1 MSIEISRRNF
11 LKTAAASLILAGG
24 GGFTGCDS
32 SKDNDTKNPQ
42 FVKHG
47 KDDAFTFNDGTKVVF
62 YDVKSS
68 ATGKDPYHAITFT
81 FTAPDNATATLSLSN
96 FAAYVTAPMTCIG
109 IGVSTSRTA
118 SDCTPTSVITTST
131 TIDGT
136 NGTKSKHILAKFN
149 YVEGTP
155 TFKITYKGQCIKFK
169 ANADS
174 DKADKPY
181 LSTGI
186 YTDIF

>member
-11 LKTAAASLILAGG
+11 LKATAASLILVGG
-24 GGFTGCDS
+24 GALTGCDS

-62 YDVKSS
+62 YGVKSS
-68 ATGKDPYHAITFT
+68 TEVNPPYHAITFT
-81 FTAPDNATATLSLSN
+81 FTAPDNATATLSPLN
-96 FAAYVTAPMTCIG
+96 FAAYVTALMPCIG
-109 IGVSTSRTA
+109 INTTA
-118 SDCTPTSVITTST
+118 AKPSESNPESVITSST
-131 TIDGT
+131 TIQA
-136 NGTKSKHILAKFN
+136 TKSKHILAKFN

-155 TFKITYKGQCIKFK
+155 TFKITYKGQSIKFK

-174 DKADKPY
+174 DKTDKPY

>member
-11 LKTAAASLILAGG
+11 LKTTAASLILAGG
-24 GGFTGCDS
+24 VLTGCDS
-32 SKDNDTKNPQ
+32 SKDNDTKNPK

-62 YDVKSS
+62 YGVKSRAES
-68 ATGKDPYHAITFT
+68 AEGKAPYHAITFT
-81 FTAPDNATATLSLSN
+81 FTAPDKATATLSPLN

-109 IGVSTSRTA
+109 INTTA
-118 SDCTPTSVITTST
+118 TKPSEATPDSVITSST
-131 TIDGT
+131 TIQA
-136 NGTKSKHILAKFN
+136 TKSKHILAKFS

-155 TFKITYKGQCIKFK
+155 TFKITYNGQSIKFK
-169 ANADS
+169 ENVDS

>member
-1 MSIEISRRNF
+1 M
-11 LKTAAASLILAGG
+11 
-24 GGFTGCDS
+24 TGCDS

-62 YDVKSS
+62 YDVKRS
-68 ATGKDPYHAITFT
+68 AEGTSPYHAITFT
-81 FTAPDNATATLSLSN
+81 FTAPDKATATLSPLN

-109 IGVSTSRTA
+109 INTTA
-118 SDCTPTSVITTST
+118 VKPSESNPESVITS
-131 TIDGT
+131 
-136 NGTKSKHILAKFN
+136 NTKIQAARSKPILAKFN

-155 TFKITYKGQCIKFK
+155 TFKITYNGQSIKFK
-169 ANADS
+169 ENADS
-174 DKADKPY
+174 DKTDKPY

>member
-1 MSIEISRRNF
+1 MSIEISRRSF

-24 GGFTGCDS
+24 GGVLTGCDS

-47 KDDAFTFNDGTKVVF
+47 KDDAFTFNDGTQVVF
-62 YDVKSS
+62 YEVKSS

-81 FTAPDNATATLSLSN
+81 FTVPDNATATLSLSN

-109 IGVSTSRTA
+109 INTTA
-118 SDCTPTSVITTST
+118 RKASESDPTST
-131 TIDGT
+131 TTPSTTIQA
-136 NGTKSKHILAKFN
+136 TKSKPILAKFN

-186 YTDIF
+186 YADIF

>member
-1 MSIEISRRNF
+1 M
-11 LKTAAASLILAGG
+11 
-24 GGFTGCDS
+24 TGCDS

-62 YDVKSS
+62 CSVESS
-68 ATGKDPYHAITFT
+68 PDGNDPYHAITFK
-81 FTAPDNATATLSLSN
+81 FTAPDKAAATLSPAN
-96 FAAYVTAPMTCIG
+96 FTAYVTAPMTCIG
-109 IGVSTSRTA
+109 INVTA
-118 SDCTPTSVITTST
+118 TKASESNPTSTISSST
-131 TIDGT
+131 EIQAA
-136 NGTKSKHILAKFN
+136 KSKPILAKFN

-155 TFKITYKGQCIKFK
+155 TFKITYNGQSIKFK

-174 DKADKPY
+174 DENEKPY

-186 YTDIF
+186 YTAIF

>member
-1 MSIEISRRNF
+1 M
-11 LKTAAASLILAGG
+11 
-24 GGFTGCDS
+24 TGCDS

-81 FTAPDNATATLSLSN
+81 FTVPDNATATLSLSN

-109 IGVSTSRTA
+109 INVTSIRP
-118 SDCTPTSVITTST
+118 DSVITSST
-131 TIDGT
+131 TIQASQ
-136 NGTKSKHILAKFN
+136 SKPILAKFN

>member
-1 MSIEISRRNF
+1 M
-11 LKTAAASLILAGG
+11 
-24 GGFTGCDS
+24 TGCDS

-68 ATGKDPYHAITFT
+68 ATGKDLYHAITFT
-81 FTAPDNATATLSLSN
+81 FTVPDNATATLSLSN
-96 FAAYVTAPMTCIG
+96 FAAYVTAPMTCTG
-109 IGVSTSRTA
+109 LNRTA
-118 SDCTPTSVITTST
+118 KYPADANPDSPTTDSF
-131 TIDGT
+131 TIPA
-136 NGTKSKHILAKFN
+136 NKSKHILARFD

-155 TFKITYKGQCIKFK
+155 TFKITYNGQSIKFK
-169 ANADS
+169 ENADS
-174 DKADKPY
+174 DKTDKPY

-186 YTDIF
+186 YTAIF

>member
-24 GGFTGCDS
+24 GVLTGCDS
-32 SKDNDTKNPQ
+32 SKDNDTKNPE

-47 KDDAFTFNDGTKVVF
+47 KDDTFTFSDGTKVVF

-81 FTAPDNATATLSLSN
+81 FTAPDKASAFLSPAN
-96 FAAYVTAPMTCIG
+96 FTAYVTAPMTCIG
-109 IGVSTSRTA
+109 INVTA
-118 SDCTPTSVITTST
+118 TKASESNPTSTISSST
-131 TIDGT
+131 EIQAA
-136 NGTKSKHILAKFN
+136 KSKPILARFD

-174 DKADKPY
+174 DNADKPY

>member
-1 MSIEISRRNF
+1 M
-11 LKTAAASLILAGG
+11 
-24 GGFTGCDS
+24 TGCDS

-47 KDDAFTFNDGTKVVF
+47 KDDTFTFNDGTKVVF

-68 ATGKDPYHAITFT
+68 TEVNPPYHAITFT
-81 FTAPDNATATLSLSN
+81 FTAPDNATATLSPSN
-96 FAAYVTAPMTCIG
+96 FSAYVTALMTCVG
-109 IGVSTSRTA
+109 INVSA
-118 SDCTPTSVITTST
+118 QKPSDSNPISTITTST
-131 TIDGT
+131 TIQAA
-136 NGTKSKHILAKFN
+136 KSKPILAKFN

-155 TFKITYKGQCIKFK
+155 TFKITYNGQCIKFK

-186 YTDIF
+186 YTAIF

>member
-11 LKTAAASLILAGG
+11 LKATAASLVLVGG
-24 GGFTGCDS
+24 GALTGCDS

-62 YDVKSS
+62 YGVKSS
-68 ATGKDPYHAITFT
+68 TEVNPPYHAITFT
-81 FTAPDNATATLSLSN
+81 FTAPDNATATLSPLN
-96 FAAYVTAPMTCIG
+96 FAAYVTALMPCIG
-109 IGVSTSRTA
+109 INTTAAKPSESTP
-118 SDCTPTSVITTST
+118 DSVITSST
-131 TIDGT
+131 TIQA
-136 NGTKSKHILAKFN
+136 TKSKHILAKFN

-155 TFKITYKGQCIKFK
+155 TFKITYKGQSIKFK

-174 DKADKPY
+174 DKTDKPY

>member
-1 MSIEISRRNF
+1 MSIGIPRRNF
-11 LKTAAASLILAGG
+11 LKSPAASLILAGG
-24 GGFTGCDS
+24 GVLTGCDS
-32 SKDNDTKNPQ
+32 RKDNDTKNPP

-68 ATGKDPYHAITFT
+68 TEVNPPYHAITFT
-81 FTAPDNATATLSLSN
+81 FTAPATAKATLSPSN
-96 FAAYVTAPMTCIG
+96 FSAYVTALMTCIG
-109 IGVSTSRTA
+109 INVTSIRP
-118 SDCTPTSVITTST
+118 DSVITSST
-131 TIDGT
+131 TIQAA
-136 NGTKSKHILAKFN
+136 KSKPILAKFN

>member
-11 LKTAAASLILAGG
+11 LKATAASLILVGG
-24 GGFTGCDS
+24 GALTGCDS

-62 YDVKSS
+62 YGVKHRAEGNS
-68 ATGKDPYHAITFT
+68 PYHAITFT
-81 FTAPDNATATLSLSN
+81 FTAPDNATATLYPLN
-96 FAAYVTAPMTCIG
+96 FAAYVTAPMPCIG
-109 IGVSTSRTA
+109 INTTAAKPSESNPDSTI
-118 SDCTPTSVITTST
+118 TSST
-131 TIDGT
+131 TIQAAR
-136 NGTKSKHILAKFN
+136 SRHILAKFN

-155 TFKITYKGQCIKFK
+155 TFKITYNGQSIKFK
-169 ANADS
+169 ENADS
-174 DKADKPY
+174 DKSDKPY

>member
-11 LKTAAASLILAGG
+11 LKATAASLILVGG
-24 GGFTGCDS
+24 GALTGCDS

-62 YDVKSS
+62 YGVKSS
-68 ATGKDPYHAITFT
+68 AEGNSPYHAITFT
-81 FTAPDNATATLSLSN
+81 FTAPDNATATLSPLN
-96 FAAYVTAPMTCIG
+96 FAAYVTALMPCIG
-109 IGVSTSRTA
+109 INTTA
-118 SDCTPTSVITTST
+118 AKPSESNPESVITSST
-131 TIDGT
+131 TIQAAR
-136 NGTKSKHILAKFN
+136 SRHILAKFN

-155 TFKITYKGQCIKFK
+155 TFKITYNGQSIKFK
-169 ANADS
+169 VNADS

>member
-1 MSIEISRRNF
+1 M
-11 LKTAAASLILAGG
+11 
-24 GGFTGCDS
+24 TGCDS
-32 SKDNDTKNPQ
+32 SKDNDTKNPE

-47 KDDAFTFNDGTKVVF
+47 KDDVFTFSDGTKVVF
-62 YDVKSS
+62 YEVKHS
-68 ATGKDPYHAITFT
+68 AGGKDPYHAITFT
-81 FTAPDNATATLSLSN
+81 FTAPDKASAVLSPAN
-96 FAAYVTAPMTCIG
+96 FTAYVTAPMTCIG
-109 IGVSTSRTA
+109 INVTSIRPDSTIS
-118 SDCTPTSVITTST
+118 SST
-131 TIDGT
+131 EIQAA
-136 NGTKSKHILAKFN
+136 KSKPILAKFN

-174 DKADKPY
+174 DNADKPY

>member
-24 GGFTGCDS
+24 GVLTGCDS

-47 KDDAFTFNDGTKVVF
+47 KDDAFTFSDGTKVVF

-68 ATGKDPYHAITFT
+68 TEVNPPYHAITFT
-81 FTAPDNATATLSLSN
+81 FTAPDNATATLSPSN
-96 FAAYVTAPMTCIG
+96 FSAYVTALMTCVG
-109 IGVSTSRTA
+109 INVSA
-118 SDCTPTSVITTST
+118 QKPSDSNPISTITTST
-131 TIDGT
+131 TIQAA
-136 NGTKSKHILAKFN
+136 KSKPILAKFN

-155 TFKITYKGQCIKFK
+155 TFKITYNGQCIKFK

>member
-11 LKTAAASLILAGG
+11 LKATAASLILVGG
-24 GGFTGCDS
+24 GALTGCDS
-32 SKDNDTKNPQ
+32 SKDNDTKNPE

-62 YDVKSS
+62 YGVKSS
-68 ATGKDPYHAITFT
+68 TEVNPPYHAITFT
-81 FTAPDNATATLSLSN
+81 FTAPDNATATLSPLN
-96 FAAYVTAPMTCIG
+96 FAAYVTALMPCIG
-109 IGVSTSRTA
+109 INTTA
-118 SDCTPTSVITTST
+118 AKPSESNPESVITSST
-131 TIDGT
+131 TIQA
-136 NGTKSKHILAKFN
+136 TKSKHILAKFN

-155 TFKITYKGQCIKFK
+155 TFKITYKGQSIKFK

-174 DKADKPY
+174 DKTDKPY

>member
-11 LKTAAASLILAGG
+11 LKATAASLILVGG
-24 GGFTGCDS
+24 GALTGCDS

-68 ATGKDPYHAITFT
+68 TKVNPPCHAITFT
-81 FTAPDNATATLSLSN
+81 FTAPDNATATLSPSN
-96 FAAYVTAPMTCIG
+96 FSAYVTALMPCIG
-109 IGVSTSRTA
+109 INTTATKPSESTP
-118 SDCTPTSVITTST
+118 DSVITSST
-131 TIDGT
+131 TIQAA
-136 NGTKSKHILAKFN
+136 KSKPILAKFN

-155 TFKITYKGQCIKFK
+155 TFKITYKGQSIKFK
-169 ANADS
+169 ENADS

>member
-1 MSIEISRRNF
+1 MSIEISRRGF
-11 LKTAAASLILAGG
+11 LKTAAASLILVGG
-24 GGFTGCDS
+24 GILTGCDS

-47 KDDAFTFNDGTKVVF
+47 QDDAFTFNDGTQVVF
-62 YDVKSS
+62 YGVKSRAEGNS
-68 ATGKDPYHAITFT
+68 PYHAITFT
-81 FTAPDNATATLSLSN
+81 FTAPDKASAVLSPAN
-96 FAAYVTAPMTCIG
+96 FTAYVTAPMTCIG
-109 IGVSTSRTA
+109 INVTA
-118 SDCTPTSVITTST
+118 TKASESDPTSTISSST
-131 TIDGT
+131 EIKA
-136 NGTKSKHILAKFN
+136 TKSKPILAKFN

-174 DKADKPY
+174 DKTDKPY

>member
-24 GGFTGCDS
+24 VLTGCDS

-47 KDDAFTFNDGTKVVF
+47 KDDTFTFNDGTKVVF
-62 YDVKSS
+62 YGVKSR
-68 ATGKDPYHAITFT
+68 AEGKDPYHAITFT
-81 FTAPDNATATLSLSN
+81 FTAPVNSATATLSPLN
-96 FAAYVTAPMTCIG
+96 FSAYVTALMTCTG
-109 IGVSTSRTA
+109 LNRTA
-118 SDCTPTSVITTST
+118 RDPADANPDSPTTDSF
-131 TIDGT
+131 TIPA
-136 NGTKSKHILAKFN
+136 NKSKHILARFD

-155 TFKITYKGQCIKFK
+155 TFKITYNGQSIKFK
-169 ANADS
+169 ENADS
-174 DKADKPY
+174 DKAEKPY

-186 YTDIF
+186 YTSIF

>member
-24 GGFTGCDS
+24 VLTGCDS

-47 KDDAFTFNDGTKVVF
+47 KDDTFTFNDGTKVVF

-81 FTAPDNATATLSLSN
+81 FTAPDNATSTLSLSN
-96 FAAYVTAPMTCIG
+96 LLLM
-109 IGVSTSRTA
+109 
-118 SDCTPTSVITTST
+118 
-131 TIDGT
+131 
-136 NGTKSKHILAKFN
+136 
-149 YVEGTP
+149 
-155 TFKITYKGQCIKFK
+155 
-169 ANADS
+169 
-174 DKADKPY
+174 
-181 LSTGI
+181 
-186 YTDIF
+186 

>member
-1 MSIEISRRNF
+1 M
-11 LKTAAASLILAGG
+11 
-24 GGFTGCDS
+24 TGCDS

-81 FTAPDNATATLSLSN
+81 FTVPDNATATLSLSN

-109 IGVSTSRTA
+109 INVTSIRP
-118 SDCTPTSVITTST
+118 DSVITSST
-131 TIDGT
+131 TIQASQ
-136 NGTKSKHILAKFN
+136 SKPILAKFN

-155 TFKITYKGQCIKFK
+155 TFKITYKGQSIKFK

-174 DKADKPY
+174 DNADKPY

>member
-1 MSIEISRRNF
+1 M
-11 LKTAAASLILAGG
+11 
-24 GGFTGCDS
+24 TGCDS

-68 ATGKDPYHAITFT
+68 TEVNPPYHAITFT
-81 FTAPDNATATLSLSN
+81 FTAPDNAAATLSPSN
-96 FAAYVTAPMTCIG
+96 FSAYVTALMPCVG
-109 IGVSTSRTA
+109 INASAQKPSDSTPIST
-118 SDCTPTSVITTST
+118 ITTSA
-131 TIDGT
+131 TIQAA
-136 NGTKSKHILAKFN
+136 KSRPILAKFN

-155 TFKITYKGQCIKFK
+155 TFKITYKGQSIKFK

>member
-11 LKTAAASLILAGG
+11 LKTAAASLILVGG
-24 GGFTGCDS
+24 GGILTGCDS

-42 FVKHG
+42 FVKHE

-62 YDVKSS
+62 CSVESS
-68 ATGKDPYHAITFT
+68 PDGNDPYHAITFK
-81 FTAPDNATATLSLSN
+81 FTAPDKAAATLSPAN
-96 FAAYVTAPMTCIG
+96 FTAYVTASMTCIG
-109 IGVSTSRTA
+109 INVTSIRPDSTIS
-118 SDCTPTSVITTST
+118 SST
-131 TIDGT
+131 EIQAA
-136 NGTKSKHILAKFN
+136 KSKPILAKFN

-174 DKADKPY
+174 NEADKPY

>member
-24 GGFTGCDS
+24 GVLTGCDS

-68 ATGKDPYHAITFT
+68 TEVNPPYHAITFT
-81 FTAPDNATATLSLSN
+81 FTAPDNATATLSPSN
-96 FAAYVTAPMTCIG
+96 FSAYVTALMTCVG
-109 IGVSTSRTA
+109 INVSA
-118 SDCTPTSVITTST
+118 QKPSDSNPISTITTST
-131 TIDGT
+131 TIQAA
-136 NGTKSKHILAKFN
+136 KSKPILAKFN

-169 ANADS
+169 ENADS

-186 YTDIF
+186 YPDIF

>member
-24 GGFTGCDS
+24 GVLTGCDS

-47 KDDAFTFNDGTKVVF
+47 KDDAFTFNDSTKVVF
-62 YDVKSS
+62 YDIKHS
-68 ATGKDPYHAITFT
+68 AEGKDPYYAITFT
-81 FTAPDNATATLSLSN
+81 FTAPDKADATLSPLN

-109 IGVSTSRTA
+109 INVTSIKP
-118 SDCTPTSVITTST
+118 DSVITSST
-131 TIDGT
+131 TIQASQ
-136 NGTKSKHILAKFN
+136 SKPILAKFN

-155 TFKITYKGQCIKFK
+155 TFKITYNGQCIKFK

-174 DKADKPY
+174 DNADKPY

>member
-24 GGFTGCDS
+24 GVLTGCDS

-62 YDVKSS
+62 CGVESS
-68 ATGKDPYHAITFT
+68 SKGKDLYHAITFK
-81 FTAPDNATATLSLSN
+81 FTAPDKAAATLSPLN

-109 IGVSTSRTA
+109 INTTARTPSESNPDSTI
-118 SDCTPTSVITTST
+118 TSST
-131 TIDGT
+131 TINAT
-136 NGTKSKHILAKFN
+136 TPKHILAKFN

-155 TFKITYKGQCIKFK
+155 TFKITYNGQCIKFK

-174 DKADKPY
+174 DKAEKPY

>member
-1 MSIEISRRNF
+1 M
-11 LKTAAASLILAGG
+11 
-24 GGFTGCDS
+24 TGCDS

-62 YDVKSS
+62 CGVESN
-68 ATGKDPYHAITFT
+68 AAENPPYHAITFK
-81 FTAPDNATATLSLSN
+81 FTAPDKAAATLSPLN
-96 FAAYVTAPMTCIG
+96 FAAYVTASMTCIG
-109 IGVSTSRTA
+109 INVTSIKP
-118 SDCTPTSVITTST
+118 DSVITSST
-131 TIDGT
+131 TIQAA
-136 NGTKSKHILAKFN
+136 KSKPILAKFN

-169 ANADS
+169 ENADR
-174 DKADKPY
+174 DKTEKPY

>member
-1 MSIEISRRNF
+1 M
-11 LKTAAASLILAGG
+11 TGG
-24 GGFTGCDS
+24 DS
-32 SKDNDTKNPQ
+32 SKDNDTKNPK

-47 KDDAFTFNDGTKVVF
+47 KNDAFTFNDGTKVVF
-62 YDVKSS
+62 YGVKSS
-68 ATGKDPYHAITFT
+68 AEGNSPYHAITFT
-81 FTAPDNATATLSLSN
+81 FTAPDKATATLSPLN

-109 IGVSTSRTA
+109 INTTAINASESNPDST
-118 SDCTPTSVITTST
+118 ITFST
-131 TIDGT
+131 TIQA
-136 NGTKSKHILAKFN
+136 TKSKHILAKFN

-155 TFKITYKGQCIKFK
+155 TFKITYNGQCIKFK